1 MYRFEWLELLAT
13 YSLMV
18 LMRLKFRAKIHSIW
32 QIFGTK
38 ICCYCSFFSKR
49 FGWICGLV
57 LLYVKLPWNFPLR
70 FKSLRDLCCL
80 QPWQHSVYQLC
91 WCVWDHLCTLL
102 LVVIMAKVSNYST
115 KKIKIL
121 HKQGLHP
128 AEILK
133 ALKCEGLLVSF
144 SSTTCIIR
152 KLHLTL
158 TGSLANLPWSGRPQK
173 LLKTKIGQRDQ
184 NTNCFSCHLL
194 IFSVVV
200 KCKVFHSLYFTQLF
214 QSFDSLFPPNICL
227 LVAIAIHPY
236 LLLLL

>member
-1 MYRFEWLELLAT
+1 MTETKLLRHFGKFSRHVLFWTTRTFGDIFLDGVNAT
-13 YSLMV
+13 QNFK
-18 LMRLKFRAKIHSIW
+18 RKIHSMW

-91 WCVWDHLCTLL
+91 WCVWDHLRTLL

-115 KKIKIL
+115 KKNQDPPQ
-121 HKQGLHP
+121 QGLHP

-133 ALKCEGLLVSF
+133 ALKCKGLLVSF
-144 SSTTCIIR
+144 SSTTSIFR
-152 KLHLTL
+152 KLRLTL
-158 TGSLANLPWSGRPQK
+158 TGSVANLPWSGRPQK
-173 LLKTKIGQRDQ
+173 LSMEMNNVCGNSAK
-184 NTNCFSCHLL
+184 
-194 IFSVVV
+194 
-200 KCKVFHSLYFTQLF
+200 
-214 QSFDSLFPPNICL
+214 
-227 LVAIAIHPY
+227 
-236 LLLLL
+236 